1 MAQPSST
8 SGGLLIFYFVV
19 AIGLSFHLAPKEQ
32 TESYHPEAKK
42 KTERRRRLGEGG
54 RDSRV
59 SGVEWRVRDHPQ
71 SAPNRPELRL
81 FLLSIG

>member
-42 KTERRRRLGEGG
+42 NPKGG
-54 RDSRV
+54 
-59 SGVEWRVRDHPQ
+59 G
-71 SAPNRPELRL
+71 
-81 FLLSIG
+81 G